1 MLYLEKILLKELLDV
16 RRMMLKEI
24 MREIE
29 IEIKKKG
36 QTEAMI
42 EEAWAAHAKKTEAQ
56 RVSSVS

>member
-1 MLYLEKILLKELLDV
+1 MVKKIL
-16 RRMMLKEI
+16 
-24 MREIE
+24 REIE
-29 IEIKKKG
+29 SEIKKKE

>member
-1 MLYLEKILLKELLDV
+1 VLYLEKILLKELLDV

-36 QTEAMI
+36 Q
-42 EEAWAAHAKKTEAQ
+42 KSPV
-56 RVSSVS
+56 RVPQQHRSSKPSR

>member
-36 QTEAMI
+36 KTEAMI